1 MKIIIKC
8 SECGEEI
15 DKEFYW
21 NDALGEMVVIVP
33 PCPCDDE

>member
-8 SECGEEI
+8 SKCGEEMNM
-15 DKEFYW
+15 DFLWDWTLE
-21 NDALGEMVVIVP
+21 EMVVIVP